1 MNLNKTRVVDRMSI
15 EGIAEFQMKITD
27 SFGNGITIKDRKIGV
42 LKKAKEC
49 FVGLEAAEWIKL
61 YYGFTMEGAKKFG
74 QILIENSIIE
84 PAYGDKTFQDND
96 SFYRFANE
104 NNFRENLHK
113 YEMKIKKKEGNIPLF
128 ILENIQQEEEA
139 PDSSKEGRKSRR
151 FQKEDEKKLQEQI
164 SRQLVQQDVIE
175 KTINEEN
182 TSLKIFHELVEVNNK
197 IKELQAQISKE
208 EEQIKEKE
216 MRKENITNEIQS
228 CVLQISNLEKRILES
243 KNLTQE
249 NLKHFKGA
257 FEDQMEKYK
266 SEEEKRQNQ
275 IKEIEEKIQACEN
288 QLKGDYK
295 QTDEDV
301 VLLQKNAIEKENEF
315 KKTLQQTRQIET
327 MSELLKKQIKK
338 EKNQEIELKQQLD
351 LYMKEKK
358 EFEEKHQM
366 EISEYQSKIRSF
378 ILTSFSMKESEE
390 VLKKEISNL
399 QLEVQK
405 LEEEKQ
411 LMKQALQSQNPMLH
425 AYITKLNQNDPQI
438 KEILLPKSKLTD
450 EDVSKL
456 MKAIESNTVL
466 KRLDL
471 SYNSGIKGEC
481 FPDFIA
487 TLENNS
493 VLEEFVFSFI

>member
-1 MNLNKTRVVDRMSI
+1 VDRMSI

-84 PAYGDKTFQDND
+84 PAYGDKTFQDNE

-128 ILENIQQEEEA
+128 ILENIQQVQAE
-139 PDSSKEGRKSRR
+139 DSSKEGRKSRR

-164 SRQLVQQDVIE
+164 SQQLVQQNVIE

-182 TSLKIFHELVEVNNK
+182 TSLKIFHELVEVNNE

-216 MRKENITNEIQS
+216 MKKENMTNEIQS
-228 CVLQISNLEKRILES
+228 CMLEISNLEKRILES

-249 NLKHFKGA
+249 NVKHFKGV
-257 FEDQMEKYK
+257 FEDQIEKFK
-266 SEEEKRQNQ
+266 TEEEKRQNQ
-275 IKEIEEKIQACEN
+275 IKEIEEKIQACEL

-301 VLLQKNAIEKENEF
+301 VLLQKNAMEKENEF

-338 EKNQEIELKQQLD
+338 EKDQEIKLKQQLD
-351 LYMKEKK
+351 LTMKEKK
-358 EFEEKHQM
+358 QLEEKHQL
-366 EISEYQSKIRSF
+366 ELSEGQSKIRSF
-378 ILTSFSMKESEE
+378 ILTSFAMKESEE
-390 VLKKEISNL
+390 ALKKDISNV

-481 FPDFIA
+481 FPDFII

-493 VLEEFVFSFI
+493 VLEEFFSFF